1 MEVRVEKK
9 KRREADDPVI
19 YAQASEWIH
28 QGGVFSNGSHIH
40 TSPNPTPRA
49 CIFTNIWLYVQMNIS
64 WGPAQLLWEFREE
77 DKAAELSP
85 LWPFNNIN
93 N

>member
-28 QGGVFSNGSHIH
+28 QGVSSVMDP
-40 TSPNPTPRA
+40 TSTRHPTPPHA
-49 CIFTNIWLYVQMNIS
+49 HAFLQTSGCM
-64 WGPAQLLWEFREE
+64 
-77 DKAAELSP
+77 
-85 LWPFNNIN
+85 
-93 N
+93 